1 MMKEKI
7 RKILFWIFMIS
18 SIVLGCYIG
27 VWVMFIKPI
36 MNCCIAFDAGM
47 LTGNMIGLTIL
58 SCVFSGG
65 VGTGVMYMIWIL
77 YAIIESVFF
86 EK

>member
-1 MMKEKI
+1 MKEKI
-7 RKILFWIFMIS
+7 RGILFLIFMIS
-18 SIVLGCYIG
+18 SIVLGCYVG
-27 VWVMFIKPI
+27 GWLMFIKPI

-65 VGTGVMYMIWIL
+65 VGTGVMHMIWIL
-77 YAIIESVFF
+77 YDIIESVFF

>member
-7 RKILFWIFMIS
+7 RKILFLIFMIS

-36 MNCCIAFDAGM
+36 MVCLAAFDVGT
-47 LTGNMIGLTIL
+47 LTGSMIGMTIL

-65 VGTGVMYMIWIL
+65 VGTGVMYIIWVL
-77 YAIIESVFF
+77 YAILESVFF
-86 EK
+86 KK